1 LALGAAARQRI
12 EAMTHVSG
20 MQPTN
25 DRAIHRTPDAKASPA
40 GEPAK
45 FPVLFAVI
53 AGAGLLILATMLV
66 EFVAR

>member
-1 LALGAAARQRI
+1 
-12 EAMTHVSG
+12 MTHVSG

-25 DRAIHRTPDAKASPA
+25 DQASHRTPDAKASPA